1 MIIKKRR
8 CFQMLNKNKRL
19 EAITKIIEE
28 KGTVRVS
35 EIVTSLNVSDMTV
48 RRDFTELEELG
59 ILKRIHGGAKSKN
72 TFQYKEL
79 SHEDKYVLNI
89 EKKREIALK
98 AVKLIEE
105 GDTIFLGPGTTVEL
119 LAKEISLKSL
129 KVLTNCLPIFEIL
142 SEKKSE
148 TFNAFLVG
156 GEFRKIT
163 RSFVGEIANMTLKNI
178 NFNKTFFSCNAIK
191 ENDVMTSTFEES
203 YTQEIVL
210 NNSDEKYL
218 LVDDSKFEKVDFIN
232 FYTLDKLTG
241 IVINNTEKE
250 TLTKI
255 EKYVN
260 LII

>member
-1 MIIKKRR
+1 
-8 CFQMLNKNKRL
+8 MLSKNKRL
-19 EAITKIIEE
+19 EAITKIVEE

-35 EIVTSLNVSDMTV
+35 DIVECLNVSDMTV
-48 RRDFTELEELG
+48 RRDFTELEEIG
-59 ILKRIHGGAKSKN
+59 VLKRTHGGAKSN
-72 TFQYKEL
+72 NVSQYKEL
-79 SHEDKYVLNI
+79 SHEDKYILNM

-105 GDTIFLGPGTTVEL
+105 GDTIFLGPGTTIEL
-119 LAKEISLKSL
+119 LAKEINFKSL
-129 KVLTNCLPIFEIL
+129 RVLTNCLPIFEIL

-191 ENDVMTSTFEES
+191 ENDIMTSTFEES

-250 TLTKI
+250 ILTKI

>member
-1 MIIKKRR
+1 
-8 CFQMLNKNKRL
+8 MLSKNKRL
-19 EAITKIIEE
+19 EAITKIVEK

-59 ILKRIHGGAKSKN
+59 ILKRTHGGAKSKN

-89 EKKREIALK
+89 EKKREIAQK
-98 AVKLIEE
+98 AVKLLEE
-105 GDTIFLGPGTTVEL
+105 GDTM
-119 LAKEISLKSL
+119 AKEISLKSL
-129 KVLTNCLPIFEIL
+129 RVLTNCLPIFEIL

-148 TFNAFLVG
+148 TFNVFLVG

-163 RSFVGEIANMTLKNI
+163 KSFVGEIANMTLKNM
-178 NFNKTFFSCNAIK
+178 NFNKMFFSCNAIK
-191 ENDVMTSTFEES
+191 ENDIMTSTFEES

-210 NNSDEKYL
+210 NNSEEKYL
-218 LVDDSKFEKVDFIN
+218 LADDSKIEKIDFIN

-250 TLTKI
+250 ILNKI
-255 EKYVN
+255 QKYVN
-260 LII
+260 LVI

>member
-1 MIIKKRR
+1 
-8 CFQMLNKNKRL
+8 MLNKNKRL

-119 LAKEISLKSL
+119 LAKEISFKSL
-129 KVLTNCLPIFEIL
+129 RVLTNCLPIFEIL

-163 RSFVGEIANMTLKNI
+163 RSFVGEIVNMTLKNI